1 MTWLTHVGRDST
13 AEPAALF
20 HPRRLLGIAKY
31 IVANN
36 GALSTSPLQG
46 TAFLHSGLPKH
57 ALDGA
62 PDATD
67 TQIHFIPSG
76 PIELA
81 LELVGVPCRCCIE
94 HACDRCLV
102 LHGMAWLQG
111 TMNKTGTHT
120 DPSNLP
126 MYGALLIPIVLR
138 PLSRYVCVWNGQ
150 GAIHWNARK
159 LATAAPCAWCLL
171 IHCWTPRSSTTSC
184 RCVCDFVQAICSKLS
199 SDQCVYGV
207 PFIRRSNETWMC
219 LWQGCASAEKL
230 PSEEWAGTYCPTHAA
245 HTHVPSCVLCCT
257 ILCGTRRTPA
267 MAKVLSHEIID
278 ESIPHDPESTVR
290 YQTVVRTMV
299 AFSLQAD

>member
-81 LELVGVPCRCCIE
+81 LELVGVPCRVV
-94 HACDRCLV
+94 ASDMLV
-102 LHGMAWLQG
+102 TGVSYCMAWRG
-111 TMNKTGTHT
+111 NRG
-120 DPSNLP
+120 P
-126 MYGALLIPIVLR
+126 
-138 PLSRYVCVWNGQ
+138 
-150 GAIHWNARK
+150 
-159 LATAAPCAWCLL
+159 
-171 IHCWTPRSSTTSC
+171 
-184 RCVCDFVQAICSKLS
+184 
-199 SDQCVYGV
+199 
-207 PFIRRSNETWMC
+207 
-219 LWQGCASAEKL
+219 
-230 PSEEWAGTYCPTHAA
+230 
-245 HTHVPSCVLCCT
+245 
-257 ILCGTRRTPA
+257 
-267 MAKVLSHEIID
+267 
-278 ESIPHDPESTVR
+278 
-290 YQTVVRTMV
+290 
-299 AFSLQAD
+299 